1 MRPAVQTQATG
12 VLAVRQAAQG
22 TQEEEMVMGPETT
35 IKPRPRTKIVATLG
49 PASAGKIGELIEE
62 GMSVA
67 RINFS
72 HGNRDDLRELIAS
85 VRIESK
91 ARKSSVGIL
100 CDLPGPKMR
109 LGRFEGGSLELS
121 INEIYTLKDGS
132 ELFAEG
138 EIYLD
143 CGGALTAV
151 RPGDRVL
158 VADGAAELIVEER
171 MEEGLRARVSRAG
184 RVSDRKGLHLPDSDI
199 EYELPTPADREW
211 IEFAKE
217 VGADLIGV
225 SFVGS
230 GEDLIRIRALA
241 PDQLIVAKVERRVAV
256 ENLDGIMEQADG
268 LMIARGDL
276 GVEMDLERLPMVQK
290 DLLAAGLR
298 AGCFTITATEML
310 ESMITTT
317 RPTRAEVTDVANAI
331 FDRTDGIMLSAETA
345 VGENPVEAVRTM
357 RNIALAVEESERFQ
371 SLPKVDF
378 CGDRVETADAVSMAA
393 VQCAGVLGVEKIVC
407 FSETGNTVRLMS
419 RYRPE
424 ATIFG
429 LSPILKTVRWMT
441 SLAHVRPV
449 PVARWSSLEDM
460 LQEGSKM
467 LIERGYAE
475 SGELIVFVAGV
486 PPGVAKSTNVIKV
499 HRIGDPVR
507 LH

>member
-1 MRPAVQTQATG
+1 MGADSARP
-12 VLAVRQAAQG
+12 L
-22 TQEEEMVMGPETT
+22 
-35 IKPRPRTKIVATLG
+35 RPRTKIVATLG
-49 PASAGKIGELIEE
+49 PASAGRIGELIEE

-72 HGNRDDLRELIAS
+72 HGDPDDLRELIAS
-85 VRIESK
+85 VRKEAK
-91 ARKSSVGIL
+91 ARRSAVGIL

-109 LGRFEGGSLELS
+109 LGRFEGGSRELGLD
-121 INEIYTLKDGS
+121 EVYTLREG
-132 ELFAEG
+132 EGQATEG
-138 EIYLD
+138 EILLE
-143 CGGALTAV
+143 CSGALDAV
-151 RPGDRVL
+151 RQGDRVL
-158 VADGAAELIVEER
+158 VADGAAELLVEEQV
-171 MEEGLRARVSRAG
+171 EAGFRARVSRAG
-184 RVSDRKGLHLPDSDI
+184 RVADRKGLHLPDSDI
-199 EYELPTPADREW
+199 QYELPTAADREW

-241 PDQLIVAKVERRVAV
+241 PEQQLVAKVERRIAV
-256 ENLDGIMEQADG
+256 DNIEGILEQADG

-276 GVEMDLERLPMVQK
+276 GVEMDLECLPMVQK

-298 AGCFTITATEML
+298 SGCFTITATEML
-310 ESMITTT
+310 ESMVTTT

-345 VGENPVEAVRTM
+345 VGEHPVEAVRTM
-357 RNIALAVEESERFQ
+357 RKIALAVEQSERFQ
-371 SLPKVDF
+371 NLPKIDF
-378 CGDRVETADAVSMAA
+378 YADDIETADAVSMSA
-393 VQCAGVLGVEKIVC
+393 VQCAGVLGVDKIVC

-429 LSPILKTVRWMT
+429 LSPRLKTVRWMT
-441 SLAHVRPV
+441 ALAHVLPV
-449 PVARWSSLEDM
+449 TIARWTSLEDM

-475 SGELIVFVAGV
+475 EGELVVFVAGV
-486 PPGVAKSTNVIKV
+486 PPGVVKSTNVIKV

>member
-1 MRPAVQTQATG
+1 MRTEVRTREREEATIRSVKDG
-12 VLAVRQAAQG
+12 VY
-22 TQEEEMVMGPETT
+22 EEVTDMGPE
-35 IKPRPRTKIVATLG
+35 KRLEPRPQTKIVATLG
-49 PASAGKIGELIEE
+49 PASADKIGELIEQ

-72 HGNRDDLRELIAS
+72 HGKREELRELIAA
-85 VRIESK
+85 VRTESK
-91 ARKSSVGIL
+91 ARQSSVGIL

-109 LGRFEGGSLELS
+109 LGSFEGGSHELEVDEVYVLR
-121 INEIYTLKDGS
+121 DGG
-132 ELFAEG
+132 ELAGQG

-143 CGGALTAV
+143 CAGALGAV

-158 VADGAAELIVEER
+158 VADGAAELIVEEYI
-171 MEEGLRARVSRAG
+171 EGGLRARVSRGG
-184 RVSDRKGLHLPDSDI
+184 RVTDRKGLHLPDSDI

-217 VGADLIGV
+217 AGADFLGV
-225 SFVGS
+225 SFVGN

-241 PDQLIVAKVERRVAV
+241 PEQSIVAKVERRVAV
-256 ENLDGIMEQADG
+256 ENLDGILEQADG

-371 SLPKVDF
+371 ALPKVEHSEDQI
-378 CGDRVETADAVSMAA
+378 ETADAVSMAA
-393 VQCAGVLGVEKIVC
+393 VQCAGVLGVDKIVC

-424 ATIFG
+424 ASIFG
-429 LSPILKTVRWMT
+429 LSPLLKTVRWMT
-441 SLAHVRPV
+441 ALANVRPV

-486 PPGVAKSTNVIKV
+486 PPGVAKTTNVMKV
-499 HRIGDPVR
+499 HRIGDPIR

>member
-1 MRPAVQTQATG
+1 MFVPSEEGA
-12 VLAVRQAAQG
+12 LAVDFGVA
-22 TQEEEMVMGPETT
+22 T
-35 IKPRPRTKIVATLG
+35 RPRTKIVATLG
-49 PASAGKIGELIEE
+49 PASAGLIGELIEE

-72 HGNRDDLRELIAS
+72 HGEPEELRRLIAT
-85 VRIESK
+85 VREEAKVRQS
-91 ARKSSVGIL
+91 AVGIL

-109 LGRFEGGSLELS
+109 IGCFEGGSRDLALDEV
-121 INEIYTLKDGS
+121 YTLR
-132 ELFAEG
+132 EG
-138 EIYLD
+138 QGQSASDEILLE
-143 CGGALTAV
+143 CGGVLDAV
-151 RPGDRVL
+151 RPGDRVVL
-158 VADGAAELIVEER
+158 ADGVAELLAQEQVEG
-171 MEEGLRARVSRAG
+171 GLLSRVSRAG
-184 RVSDRKGLHLPDSDI
+184 RIRDRKGLHLPDSAID
-199 EYELPTPADREW
+199 YEVPTAIDREW

-241 PDQLIVAKVERRVAV
+241 PEQLIVAKVERRVAV
-256 ENLDGIMEQADG
+256 ENIEGILENADG

-276 GVEMDLERLPMVQK
+276 GVELDLEGLPMVQK

-298 AGCFTITATEML
+298 SGCFTITATEML

-345 VGENPVEAVRTM
+345 VGEHPVEAVRTM
-357 RNIALAVEESERFQ
+357 RKIAAAVEASERFQ
-371 SLPKVDF
+371 ALPKVKF
-378 CGDRVETADAVSMAA
+378 SGEVIETADAVAMAA
-393 VQCAGVLGVEKIVC
+393 VQCADVLKVDKIVC
-407 FSETGNTVRLMS
+407 FTETGNTVRLMS

-429 LSPILKTVRWMT
+429 LSPRLKTVRGMT
-441 SLAHVRPV
+441 ALAHVQPV
-449 PVARWSSLEDM
+449 RVARWTSLDDM
-460 LQEGSKM
+460 IHEGSKM
-467 LIERGYAE
+467 MVERGYAQ

-507 LH
+507 TQ